1 MSIFDE
7 LDLDDLFGG
16 SAALAGLL
24 FAEKGYE
31 DVGKIGERAYKAMSG
46 PGGLADTL
54 KEMQEF
60 RPYTV
65 TSATGGQFGMNVGE
79 DGMSFDLTTSPE
91 EQAFQQ
97 AMFGRAGQF
106 FESAAM
112 PTADREQAIYDR
124 MRETMT
130 PEEERQRLAQ
140 EQRLASQGR
149 LGVRTAQFGGTPEQ
163 LALAK
168 AQEEAKA
175 NAMLSAMTQARQ
187 EQMQDAQLGQ
197 GMLAGSYV
205 PQAQLLNALTPGM
218 TAAEAA
224 RQTQLAQAAGYG
236 ETYATG
242 LEALLQAGLGQAGI
256 AGGFGTALARTGLG
270 GLFGGN
276 D

>member
-1 MSIFDE
+1 MDP
-7 LDLDDLFGG
+7 DDIFGG
-16 SAALAGLL
+16 GAALAGLL
-24 FAEKGYE
+24 FAKEAYE
-31 DVGKIGERAYKAMSG
+31 DVGDIGERAYQAMSG
-46 PGGLADTL
+46 AGGLADTL
-54 KEMQEF
+54 REMQEF

-65 TSATGGQFGMNVGE
+65 TSATGGQFGMTTDPVTGQ
-79 DGMSFDLTTSPE
+79 MSFNLATSPE
-91 EQAFQQ
+91 EEAFQQ

-112 PTADREQAIYDR
+112 PTADREAALYQR
-124 MRETMT
+124 MRDVMT
-130 PEEERQRLAQ
+130 PEEERQRLEQ
-140 EQRLASQGR
+140 EQRLAAQGR

-175 NAMLSAMTQARQ
+175 QAMLTAMTQARQ
-187 EQMQDAQLGQ
+187 EQMQEAQLGQ
-197 GMLAGSYV
+197 GMLAAGYV
-205 PQAQLLNALTPGM
+205 PQAQLLSALTPGM

-224 RQTQLAQAAGYG
+224 RQSQLAQAAGYG

-256 AGGFGTALARTGLG
+256 AGGFGTQLARSGLG
-270 GLFGGN
+270 GLFG

>member
-1 MSIFDE
+1 MFDD
-7 LDLDDLFGG
+7 LDLNDLFGG

-24 FAEKGYE
+24 FAKKGYE
-31 DVGKIGERAYKAMSG
+31 DVGEIGERAYEAMSG

-175 NAMLSAMTQARQ
+175 QAMLSAMTQARQ

-205 PQAQLLNALTPGM
+205 PQAPLLNALTPGM

-276 D
+276 T

>member
-1 MSIFDE
+1 MG
-7 LDLDDLFGG
+7 DDFWDNLIGG
-16 SAALAGLL
+16 GAAAAGLL
-24 FAEKGYE
+24 FAKEAYE
-31 DVGKIGERAYKAMSG
+31 DVGDIGERAYEAMSG
-46 PGGLADTL
+46 AGGLAETL
-54 KEMQEF
+54 REMQEF

-65 TSATGGQFGMNVGE
+65 TSATGGQFGMTTDPVTGQ
-79 DGMSFDLTTSPE
+79 MSFDLATSPE

-112 PTADREQAIYDR
+112 PTADREADIYQR
-124 MRETMT
+124 MRDVMT
-130 PEEERQRLAQ
+130 PEEERQRLEQ
-140 EQRLASQGR
+140 EQRLAAQGR

-175 NAMLSAMTQARQ
+175 QAMLTAMTQARQ
-187 EQMQDAQLGQ
+187 EQMQEAQLGQ
-197 GMLAGSYV
+197 GMLAAGYV
-205 PQAQLLNALTPGM
+205 PQAQLLSALTPGM

-224 RQTQLAQAAGYG
+224 RQSQLAQAAGYG

-256 AGGFGTALARTGLG
+256 AGGFGTQLARSGLG
-270 GLFGGN
+270 GLFG

>member
-1 MSIFDE
+1 MFDD
-7 LDLDDLFGG
+7 LDLNDLFGG

-24 FAEKGYE
+24 FAKKGYE
-31 DVGKIGERAYKAMSG
+31 DVGKIGERAYEKMSD

>member
-1 MSIFDE
+1 MFDD
-7 LDLDDLFGG
+7 LDLNDLFGG

-24 FAEKGYE
+24 FAKKGYE
-31 DVGKIGERAYKAMSG
+31 DVGEIGERAYEAMSG
-46 PGGLADTL
+46 AGGLADTL

-91 EQAFQQ
+91 EEAFQQ

>member
-1 MSIFDE
+1 MFDD
-7 LDLDDLFGG
+7 LDLNDLFGG

-24 FAEKGYE
+24 FAKKGYE
-31 DVGKIGERAYKAMSG
+31 DVGEIGERAYEAMSG
-46 PGGLADTL
+46 AGGLADTL

>member
-1 MSIFDE
+1 MFDD
-7 LDLDDLFGG
+7 LDLNDLFGG

-24 FAEKGYE
+24 FAKKGYE
-31 DVGKIGERAYKAMSG
+31 DVGDIGERAYKAMSD

-60 RPYTV
+60 KPYTV

-175 NAMLSAMTQARQ
+175 QAMLSAMTQARQ

>member
-1 MSIFDE
+1 MFDD
-7 LDLDDLFGG
+7 LDLNDLFGG

-24 FAEKGYE
+24 FAKKGYE
-31 DVGKIGERAYKAMSG
+31 DVGEIGERAYEAMSG

-175 NAMLSAMTQARQ
+175 QAMLSAMTQARR

-197 GMLAGSYV
+197 GRLAGSYV
-205 PQAQLLNALTPGM
+205 PHAQLLNALTPGM

-276 D
+276 T

>member
-1 MSIFDE
+1 MFDE
-7 LDLDDLFGG
+7 LDLDELFGG

-24 FAEKGYE
+24 FAKKGYE
-31 DVGKIGERAYKAMSG
+31 DVGEIGERAYEAMSG
-46 PGGLADTL
+46 AGGLADTL

-91 EQAFQQ
+91 EEAFQQ

>member
-1 MSIFDE
+1 MFDE
-7 LDLDDLFGG
+7 LDLDELFGG

-24 FAEKGYE
+24 FAKKGYE
-31 DVGKIGERAYKAMSG
+31 DVGDIGERAYAAMSG

-60 RPYTV
+60 KPYTV

-276 D
+276 T

>member
-1 MSIFDE
+1 MFDD
-7 LDLDDLFGG
+7 LDLNDLFGG

-24 FAEKGYE
+24 FAKKGYE
-31 DVGKIGERAYKAMSG
+31 DVGDIGQEAYEEMSG
-46 PGGLADTL
+46 PGGLADQL

-79 DGMSFDLTTSPE
+79 DGNMSFDLTTSPD

-124 MRETMT
+124 MRETMA
-130 PEEERQRLAQ
+130 PEEERQLLAQ

-218 TAAEAA
+218 TAAESV